1 MSASR
6 TSGTPATPFTHAA
19 QAATGFA
26 HDVAGHVGPKATQ
39 ATDKASAA
47 VMEAAAEADEIWAKL
62 SGNRRTAMNFIL
74 VGLCWL
80 SLIPNAWLI
89 VHVPHHHA
97 LRQSIYDV
105 DLAISVLLGLG
116 ILWRWMRFR
125 IGRRYL
131 RARLWEIPALFP
143 FIIPTVGHWQIVLW
157 LVLACRVARVVD
169 RTDSYFGDK
178 IIAALIEHFSAPIVD
193 AIKKPITIAVMD
205 EVIDVL
211 RVGTYALNVR
221 DALDE
226 NHDEIEQM
234 VRDLV
239 HNDPATKKFKYVP
252 FHDEILKMIADTALR
267 IVNGALADPRTT
279 EIIEDA
285 IRNSAEQIRYAL
297 HNGVKAEAFRA
308 RGE

>member
-1 MSASR
+1 M
-6 TSGTPATPFTHAA
+6 
-19 QAATGFA
+19 
-26 HDVAGHVGPKATQ
+26 V
-39 ATDKASAA
+39 
-47 VMEAAAEADEIWAKL
+47 EAAGTADEVWARL
-62 SGNRRTAMNFIL
+62 SGNRRTATNL
-74 VGLCWL
+74 VLVALCWL

-89 VHVPHHHA
+89 VHIPHHA
-97 LRQSIYDV
+97 VLRQAIYNT
-105 DLAISVLLGLG
+105 DLAISALLGLG

-143 FIIPTVGHWQIVLW
+143 FIVPVFGHWQIVLW

-226 NHDEIEQM
+226 NHEEIEQM

-252 FHDEILKMIADTALR
+252 FHDEILKMIADTSLR

-297 HNGVKAEAFRA
+297 HHGVRAEAFRA

>member
-1 MSASR
+1 MID
-6 TSGTPATPFTHAA
+6 AA
-19 QAATGFA
+19 G
-26 HDVAGHVGPKATQ
+26 
-39 ATDKASAA
+39 
-47 VMEAAAEADEIWAKL
+47 EADEVWAKL
-62 SGNRRTAMNFIL
+62 SGNRRTLMNFIL

-89 VHVPHHHA
+89 VHVPHHAVLRHA
-97 LRQSIYDV
+97 VYDV
-105 DLAISVLLGLG
+105 DLAISVLLLLA
-116 ILWRWMRFR
+116 ICWRWLRFR
-125 IGRRYL
+125 VGRRYL
-131 RARLWEIPALFP
+131 KSRMWEMPALFP
-143 FIIPTVGHWQIVLW
+143 FIVPVVGHWQIVLW
-157 LVLACRVARVVD
+157 LVLIMRLIRVVD

-178 IIAALIEHFSAPIVD
+178 IMEALILHFSAPIVD

-226 NHDEIEQM
+226 NHVEIEQM
-234 VRDLV
+234 VLDLV

-252 FHDEILKMIADTALR
+252 FHDDILKMISDTALR

-279 EIIEDA
+279 EVIEDA
-285 IRNSAEQIRYAL
+285 IRNSAEQIRFAL
-297 HNGVKAEAFRA
+297 HNGVKPDAFRG

>member
-6 TSGTPATPFTHAA
+6 TSGTPSAPFTHAA
-19 QAATGFA
+19 EAAADFA
-26 HDVAGHVGPKATQ
+26 HEVAGRVGPRTTQ

-47 VMEAAAEADEIWAKL
+47 VMEAAVTADEVWAKL
-62 SGNRRTAMNFIL
+62 SGNRRTATNFVL
-74 VGLCWL
+74 VALCWL
-80 SLIPNAWLI
+80 ALIPNAWLI
-89 VHVPHHHA
+89 VHVPHHHT
-97 LRQSIYDV
+97 LRQAVYGA
-105 DLAISVLLGLG
+105 DLAISVLLGLA
-116 ILWRWMRFR
+116 ILWRWLRFR

-143 FIIPTVGHWQIVLW
+143 FIVPVVGHWQIVLW
-157 LVLACRVARVVD
+157 LVLACRIARVVD

-178 IIAALIEHFSAPIVD
+178 IMAALIEHFSAPIVD

-226 NHDEIEQM
+226 NHAQIEQM
-234 VRDLV
+234 IRDLV
-239 HNDPATKKFKYVP
+239 NNDPTTKKLRYVP
-252 FHDEILKMIADTALR
+252 FHDEILTMISDTALR
-267 IVNGALADPRTT
+267 IFNGALEDPRTT

-297 HNGVKAEAFRA
+297 HHGVRAEAFRP
-308 RGE
+308 RGD

>member
-1 MSASR
+1 MSAPR
-6 TSGTPATPFTHAA
+6 TPGTPAAPFTHAA
-19 QAATGFA
+19 EAAAAVA
-26 HDVAGHVGPKATQ
+26 HDIAGHAGKRAT
-39 ATDKASAA
+39 ALTDKASHS
-47 VMEAAAEADEIWAKL
+47 VIAAAGEADEVWARL
-62 SGNRRTAMNFIL
+62 SGNRRTAMNLML

-89 VHVPHHHA
+89 VHVPHHAVLRHA
-97 LRQSIYDV
+97 IYNV
-105 DLAISVLLGLG
+105 DLGIAIALGCA
-116 ILWRWMRFR
+116 ILWRWVRFR

-157 LVLACRVARVVD
+157 LVLACRIARVVD

-178 IIAALIEHFSAPIVD
+178 IIAALIEHFSAPIVE
-193 AIKKPITIAVMD
+193 AIKRPITIAVMD

-211 RVGTYALNVR
+211 RVGTYAKNVR

-226 NHDEIEQM
+226 NHEEIEQM

-252 FHDEILKMIADTALR
+252 FHDEILKMISDTALR
-267 IVNGALADPRTT
+267 IVNGALEDTRTT

-285 IRNSAEQIRYAL
+285 IRNSAEQIRFAL
-297 HNGVKAEAFRA
+297 HNGIRADAVRA
-308 RGE
+308 RGH